1 MKEENDRMLG
11 AIAGDIIGSIYEH
24 NNITSEDF
32 PLFGPSCTFTDD
44 TVMTLA
50 VADCIMHLG
59 DFAEYLR
66 AYGRRYPDVGYGGL
80 FLKWINFDDAP
91 AYGSWGNG
99 SAMRVSPAAY
109 VGRNVKEVRL
119 LAGRT
124 ASVSH
129 NHPDAVNGA
138 KAVATAIWLAN
149 HEVGP
154 EEIRD
159 DISKRYDYDLSREV
173 DTLRSVSKSDVSC
186 RGTVQSS
193 LICALNTTTF
203 EDAIRN
209 AISIGGASD
218 TLACITGSI
227 AAALHGIPRDIAEKT
242 MSYLTDDL
250 IQVAINF
257 RKRFPLPQEGAAS
270 CYNIVSL

>member
-1 MKEENDRMLG
+1 MLG
-11 AIAGDIIGSIYEH
+11 AVAGDIIGSIYEH
-24 NNITSEDF
+24 NNIKSKDF
-32 PLFGPSCTFTDD
+32 PLFGPNCAFTDD

-50 VADCIMHLG
+50 VADCIMQRG

-80 FLKWINFDDAP
+80 FLKWVNSDDAP

-109 VGRNVKEVRL
+109 VGRNVKEVRI

-124 ASVSH
+124 ASVTH

-149 HEVGP
+149 HEAGP
-154 EEIRD
+154 DEIRD
-159 DISKRYDYDLSREV
+159 ELSKRYNYDLTRTI
-173 DTLRSVSKSDVSC
+173 DKLRSVSDFDVSC

-193 LICALNTTTF
+193 LICALNSTTF

-209 AISIGGASD
+209 AISIGGDSD

-227 AAALHGIPRDIAEKT
+227 AEALHGIPRDIAEKT
-242 MSYLTDDL
+242 VSYLTGDL
-250 IQVAINF
+250 AQVAINF
-257 RKRFPLPQEGAAS
+257 RKRFPLPMEGAAS
-270 CYNIVSL
+270 RHNIVSL